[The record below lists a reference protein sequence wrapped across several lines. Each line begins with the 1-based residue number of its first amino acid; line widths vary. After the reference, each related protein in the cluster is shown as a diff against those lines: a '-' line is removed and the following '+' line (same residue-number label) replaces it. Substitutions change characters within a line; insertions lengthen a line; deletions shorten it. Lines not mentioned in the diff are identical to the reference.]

1 MKVDLSKFSKRCSRL
16 HYRDHRYVCN
26 SIHVCYRPFCLNNGI
41 FGFVVSDGD
50 RLLNVSS
57 NYFD

>member
-1 MKVDLSKFSKRCSRL
+1 MKVDLSKFSKKCSRL
-16 HYRDHRYVCN
+16 RYSNHRYVCY
-26 SIHVCYRPFCLNNGI
+26 STHVCYRPFCLNDGI

-50 RLLNVSS
+50 RLLTVPS